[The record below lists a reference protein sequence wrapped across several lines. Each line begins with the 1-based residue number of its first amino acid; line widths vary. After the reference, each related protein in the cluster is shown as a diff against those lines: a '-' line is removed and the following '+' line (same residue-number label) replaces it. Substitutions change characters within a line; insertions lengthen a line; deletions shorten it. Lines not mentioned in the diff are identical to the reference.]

1 VSCEGELETDPMVE
15 RAAQADMM
23 FGRLGHCNSE
33 HCCSG
38 ERRTSIALAAAALVR
53 RDLLMTAAVRVCL
66 PGGQENLTSRK

>member
-1 VSCEGELETDPMVE
+1 MTDPMVD

-23 FGRLGHCNSE
+23 FGRLAHCTSE

-38 ERRTSIALAAAALVR
+38 EPRTSIALAAAALVR

-66 PGGQENLTSRK
+66 PGGQENLPFRK